1 MTDTKKITVFSMT
14 PLFSDFA
21 MGGGQKQLKK
31 VALYLGEQGHQL
43 TILSTK
49 RDGSMTPFEWHEN
62 VHIKPILR
70 FKQPYPEPYFTPIYH
85 IANAIRDVGD
95 ALVDADI
102 HYSHDGGLIFPY
114 VYQDIPTVIS
124 LRSILFAETL
134 QSGFLFQGDAW
145 ILPSEHTRA
154 SYEASVSQF
163 SPTVG
168 DRMHAIHNGFDWD
181 KYRYTEPDAI
191 FDVIPRSIQEHPIL
205 LFPHR
210 PEPPKGIYEV
220 IQVAEKLVHERGW
233 DNLRVLVPR
242 WLDADSE
249 PSSRAYYERLMR
261 TIHEAGLD
269 EVFVFH
275 DWINDALIAE
285 YYSLADVTMCIGSY
299 VETFGNTPF
308 ESLGCGTLPIL
319 SRVATYRDLL
329 PDEHVDRVDY
339 GDVES
344 AVDLADEILR
354 EKRRTS
360 PETLRYLQTEFS
372 LEKMVTT
379 YADVILNVEKKP
391 QLPYR
396 VPVLT
401 DETRYRLSPW
411 CYVSAQY
418 GIYHDFRYEYR
429 QDNQLIDLV
438 MKHPDGFR
446 GGDVPP
452 STLHHWVDNGY
463 VVPIIAGQS

>member
-1 MTDTKKITVFSMT
+1 MTDAKKITVFSMT
-14 PLFSDFA
+14 PLFPDFA

-31 VALYLGEQGHQL
+31 VALYLGEQGHKL
-43 TILSTK
+43 TILSTQ
-49 RDGSMTPFEWHEN
+49 RDGSMIPFKWHDN
-62 VHIKPILR
+62 VEIQPILR

-85 IANAIRDVGD
+85 IANAIRDVGN

-114 VYQDIPTVIS
+114 VYQDIPSVIS

-134 QSGFLFQGDAW
+134 QSGFLFQGDEW

-154 SYEASVSQF
+154 GYEAAVSQF

-181 KYRYTEPDAI
+181 KYSYSEPDTI
-191 FDVIPRSIQEHPIL
+191 FEVIPREIQDHPIL

-210 PEPPKGIYEV
+210 PEPPKGIYDV

-233 DNLRVLVPR
+233 TDLRVLVPR

-249 PSSRAYYERLMR
+249 PANRAYYEKLMQ
-261 TIHEAGLD
+261 TIHTAGLD

-275 DWINDALIAE
+275 DWINDSLIAE

-339 GDVES
+339 RDVDS
-344 AVDLADEILR
+344 AVELAHTILT
-354 EKRRTS
+354 KKHRTS
-360 PETLRYLQTEFS
+360 PETLNYLKSEFS

-379 YADVILNVEKKP
+379 YADVILNVTKKP
-391 QLPYR
+391 QLPYTI
-396 VPVLT
+396 PQLT
-401 DETRYRLSPW
+401 DDTRYKLSPW
-411 CYVSAQY
+411 CYISEQY
-418 GIYHDFRYEYR
+418 GIYHDFRYEY
-429 QDNQLIDLV
+429 QADNQLIDLLTAN
-438 MKHPDGFR
+438 PTGFR
-446 GGDVPP
+446 GGDVDAD
-452 STLHHWVDNGY
+452 TLHSWVDNGF
-463 VVPIIAGQS
+463 VVPLIAG